1 MSRNGDVRRN
11 SVSVMLSDR
20 ELAAIDEYCDMF
32 KRKSRSEVIR
42 EGAVRFV
49 RKRIIDRQTSLFHVP
64 CASAVEEPQADYAQA
79 PRRGEWR
86 DETPSLFETVF
97 PNTQA
102 DEGTD

>member
-1 MSRNGDVRRN
+1 
-11 SVSVMLSDR
+11 MLSDR

>member
-1 MSRNGDVRRN
+1 MSRNGEVRRN

-64 CASAVEEPQADYAQA
+64 CSPAAEEPEAAYAA
-79 PRRGEWR
+79 PQRRGEWK

-97 PNTQA
+97 SDTQA
-102 DEGTD
+102 DERGD

>member
-1 MSRNGDVRRN
+1 MPRNGEVRRN

-64 CASAVEEPQADYAQA
+64 CAPAAEEPEAAYSPQ
-79 PRRGEWR
+79 RRGEWK
-86 DETPSLFETVF
+86 DETPSLFEAVF
-97 PNTQA
+97 TNTQT
-102 DEGTD
+102 DEEGD